1 MLIPLL
7 IVYTIHYLDQYVIES
22 ERSDVL
28 SFESILTWIIG
39 YYVIG
44 MLNIVF
50 FSRGEKRVSF
60 FVIWIIGQV
69 LIGLGFVFF
78 AFHDTQTSYGNG
90 FIIFSW
96 DFGIRL
102 LTFSYS
108 LIYSLIFFLIAHGII
123 HKRKNSVLKGENYEQ
138 S

>member
-50 FSRGEKRVSF
+50 FPEGKR
-60 FVIWIIGQV
+60 
-69 LIGLGFVFF
+69 
-78 AFHDTQTSYGNG
+78 
-90 FIIFSW
+90 
-96 DFGIRL
+96 
-102 LTFSYS
+102 
-108 LIYSLIFFLIAHGII
+108 
-123 HKRKNSVLKGENYEQ
+123 E
-138 S
+138 